1 MFNMKIFATS
11 DLHGHLEDLDPS
23 GCELAIIAGDIAPL
37 KGFTKWNIYEQ
48 KKWIQRKFIP
58 WMESFPGTQ
67 FVFVPGNHDLSL
79 EHERTCRM
87 SGFDWS
93 IRLPENAHMLYDT
106 GIELF
111 GLKIYGTPWVP
122 IISYLWA
129 FESDHDKLNKKFSMI
144 PDNLDILVTHA
155 PPHIA
160 NCTVDYSLQTY
171 NGPFGS
177 NELTQALVDKQPK
190 YCFCGHIHS
199 GDHTPFNFGNSTIYN
214 VSRIDE
220 HYGIAYQPTVLEI
233 F

>member
-1 MFNMKIFATS
+1 MKIFATS
-11 DLHGHLEDLDPS
+11 DLHGQLEGLNPSSCDLV
-23 GCELAIIAGDIAPL
+23 IIAGDIAPL
-37 KGFTKWNIYEQ
+37 KGFTKWNMYDQ

-58 WMESFPGTQ
+58 WMESFPDTQ

-79 EHERTCRM
+79 ERERTCRM

-93 IRLPENAHMLYDT
+93 IRLPENAHMLYDS

-122 IISYLWA
+122 IISYMWA
-129 FESDHDKLNKKFSMI
+129 FEAEHDKLVKKFSKI
-144 PDNLDILVTHA
+144 PYDLDILITHA

-160 NCTVDYSLQTY
+160 NYSIDYSLQTY

-177 NELTQALVDKQPK
+177 SELTNEIIEKQPK
-190 YCFCGHIHS
+190 LVFCGHIHS
-199 GDHTPFNFGNSTIYN
+199 GDHTPLNFDNSTLYN

-220 HYGIAYQPTVLEI
+220 HYAISYEPTIVDI
-233 F
+233 I